1 MNKRVAAELVSQY
14 LNGRIAG
21 RAQKEGMRDLFAH
34 DREVDTLL
42 ATVDRL
48 VPALRPIEPD
58 PIFLEQLRAKLDKL
72 QPERRPETSIS
83 WRKLIIPVAAAFS
96 VVSAAALVL
105 LIGRLRSTGGQV
117 ERPFP
122 TFSAG

>member
-14 LNGRIAG
+14 LNGKIKG
-21 RAQKEGMRDLFAH
+21 RTEKEGVRDLFAH

-48 VPALRPIEPD
+48 VPAFRPIEPN
-58 PIFLEQLRAKLDKL
+58 PVFLKELRDKLDTW
-72 QPERRPETSIS
+72 QPEERAEPSFAWRR
-83 WRKLIIPVAAAFS
+83 LIIPAACS
-96 VVSAAALVL
+96 VLSAAALVL
-105 LIGRLRSTGGQV
+105 LIGRLRSGGHV

-122 TFSAG
+122 IFSAG

>member
-14 LNGRIAG
+14 LNGRIGG

-58 PIFLEQLRAKLDKL
+58 PIFLEELRAKLDKW
-72 QPERRPETSIS
+72 QPEGRPETSIS
-83 WRKLIIPVAAAFS
+83 WRKLIIPVAAACS

-105 LIGRLRSTGGQV
+105 LIGRLRSTGGRV

>member
-21 RAQKEGMRDLFAH
+21 RAEKEGIKDLFAH

-42 ATVDRL
+42 STIDRL
-48 VPALRPIEPD
+48 IPAFRPIEPD
-58 PIFLEQLRAKLDKL
+58 PVFLKELRAKLDNW
-72 QPERRPETSIS
+72 QPEERAEPSIS
-83 WRKLIIPVAAAFS
+83 WRRFIIPAACS
-96 VVSAAALVL
+96 VLSAAALVL
-105 LIGRLRSTGGQV
+105 LIGRLRSGGHV

-122 TFSAG
+122 NFSAG

>member
-21 RAQKEGMRDLFAH
+21 RAQKDAVRELFAD
-34 DREVDTLL
+34 DREVNTLL

-48 VPALRPIEPD
+48 IPAFRPIEPS
-58 PIFLEQLRAKLDKL
+58 PIFLKELRDKLDNW
-72 QPERRPETSIS
+72 QPEQRAEPSFS
-83 WRKLIIPVAAAFS
+83 WRRLIIPAACS

-105 LIGRLRSTGGQV
+105 LIGRLRSNGGHV